1 MSPEIWK
8 LHECADDYH
17 SFIPHDLRFFER
29 RFQCKPL
36 SDDWDVPP
44 AEVAGKSK
52 PLADFISWM
61 SMSPIVSERAA
72 DLIDDLA
79 VGDVEF
85 LRFHSLKNKSYFVL
99 NVLRC
104 EDFLDC
110 GKSDFT
116 VANEKFLF
124 RSDLPARLP
133 PIFKCPGQ
141 WDQIFVTRNFAEMM
155 VANKLR
161 GAALADPAEPTFP
174 LILSKAEINRYPG
187 LIP

>member
-1 MSPEIWK
+1 MTSIWK

-29 RFQCKPL
+29 RFQCKAL
-36 SDDWDVPP
+36 ADEWEVPP

-52 PLADFISWM
+52 PLADFVSWM
-61 SMSPIVSERAA
+61 SMSPVISERAA

-85 LRFHSLKNKSYFVL
+85 LRFHALKNKPYFVL

-104 EDFLDC
+104 EDFLDYER
-110 GKSDFT
+110 SDLT
-116 VANEKFLF
+116 VPNERFVFKA
-124 RSDLPARLP
+124 DLPARLP
-133 PIFKCPGQ
+133 PIFKCPGR
-141 WDQIFVTRNFAEMM
+141 WSEIFVNREFADIM

-174 LILSKAEINRYPG
+174 LILAKAPVNRYPG
-187 LIP
+187 LEP